1 MARTILDEELGFR
14 PEVVEA
20 QLAHFVRD
28 PQGRAYNRTGY
39 LTERRKMMQ
48 AWPDYPD
55 KLRAGADVIPPHG
68 SAA

>member
-20 QLAHFVRD
+20 QLAHSVRD

-48 AWPDYPD
+48 AW
-55 KLRAGADVIPPHG
+55 AD
-68 SAA
+68 